1 MARVEPPPRPRRARR
16 RDVKDATLLLWKG
29 HCSVHQRFR
38 PEHVAA
44 FRAEHP
50 EDIVLVH
57 PECAHEV
64 VELADE
70 VGSTD
75 RIIRAV
81 DEAPAGL
88 GHRGRRPRSTS

>member
-1 MARVEPPPRPRRARR
+1 MVVWNPRLEHRGPRRA
-16 RDVKDATLLLWKG
+16 DVKEATLILWKG

-38 PEHVAA
+38 PEHVDA

-50 EDIVLVH
+50 GGIVLVH

-64 VELADE
+64 VELADQ

-75 RIIRAV
+75 AIIRAV
-81 DEAPAGL
+81 EAAPP
-88 GHRGRRPRSTS
+88 GRSSGSRPRSTS